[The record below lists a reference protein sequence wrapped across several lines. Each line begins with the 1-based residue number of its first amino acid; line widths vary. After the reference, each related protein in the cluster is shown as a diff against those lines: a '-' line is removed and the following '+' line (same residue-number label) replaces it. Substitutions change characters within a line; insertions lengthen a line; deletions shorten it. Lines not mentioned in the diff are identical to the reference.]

1 MVYFFCRS
9 CWWAIW
15 DVLNTYLSL
24 NIIFPSIE
32 FLKISMVIG
41 RRVGTAYYFVWRT
54 LSWSIVG
61 LMLRLEGRISWWC
74 LSTWSSPMISKGWFY
89 WFHLPR
95 CGTAGAYPHPS
106 SDLLLCRVI
115 STPTGNP
122 SYRLRLW
129 RGRLPC
135 RNQMISTSI
144 SWWGVRSI

>member
-74 LSTWSSPMISKGWFY
+74 LSIWSSPLISLGSFY
-89 WFHLPR
+89 WFHLLQ
-95 CGTAGAYPHPS
+95 CDIAGVYLRPS
-106 SDLLLCRVI
+106 SNQLLCRVS
-115 STPTGNP
+115 STPIGNP
-122 SYRLRLW
+122 SCRLRPWMDHLA
-129 RGRLPC
+129 C
-135 RNQMISTSI
+135 RNQTISI
-144 SWWGVRSI
+144 SISY